1 MCICANIYL
10 YIYIAPDM
18 RQRWHTTRDLWS
30 LVKVLWTRCKMLHT
44 KMKFGCL
51 KIEYPQI

>member
-1 MCICANIYL
+1 M
-10 YIYIAPDM
+10 YIAPDM

-44 KMKFGCL
+44 KMTFGCL